1 MAVMRG
7 SVRVFTFRM
16 IEARRARDYGQA
28 RDGLLPE
35 HRPRFAVE
43 RRTSDHPASL
53 SYQRLGTIG
62 LLLVTLLGVGASEIA
77 ALADMERYALPWRSL
92 GVSVMRQC
100 PVITG
105 TAELCPHCNHL
116 VTTDN
121 EQILVADLCE
131 SDTERFHQVNPC
143 VGTLQRGVKLG
154 VHGV

>member
-77 ALADMERYALPWRSL
+77 ALADMEDLLIVGRDEMVAVRTTP
-92 GVSVMRQC
+92 GQCVTFFGCVSHASVS
-100 PVITG
+100 G
-105 TAELCPHCNHL
+105 HNGHC
-116 VTTDN
+116 
-121 EQILVADLCE
+121 
-131 SDTERFHQVNPC
+131 
-143 VGTLQRGVKLG
+143 
-154 VHGV
+154 